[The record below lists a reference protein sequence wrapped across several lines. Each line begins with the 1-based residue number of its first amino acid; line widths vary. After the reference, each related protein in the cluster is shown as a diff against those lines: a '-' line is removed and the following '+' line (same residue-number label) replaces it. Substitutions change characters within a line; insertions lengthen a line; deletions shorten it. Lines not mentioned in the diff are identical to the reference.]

1 VRTRQFS
8 LAATV
13 AAAGIAGCHSSDS
26 SDGGAGGTPI
36 KTRDMY
42 IKVTVEAA
50 DEVTAKV
57 SAWLNSGDPFLG
69 TYYTLTGGDTL
80 SACVGSVCKP
90 LSHNVLKYEADLPYV
105 AETPYVISL
114 SRQVD
119 VSAPDTVVT
128 LPVPF
133 TILAP
138 GAGLRVTDGDVVT
151 VQWSPAGADNTDHVT
166 NKAVCDQEDGAR
178 STRSA
183 GGVAGVNGSAV
194 VHIDE
199 IIAARPRESVT
210 QARLLRCDVVLE
222 VVHVRYGTADKRF
235 GGEGIAF
242 VDDKGVEGLVTRAV
256 TLAYTPSQP

>member
-1 VRTRQFS
+1 VRIGRFS
-8 LAATV
+8 LAATATAV
-13 AAAGIAGCHSSDS
+13 GIAGCHTSDS
-26 SDGGAGGTPI
+26 SDGGPGGTPI

-42 IKVTVEAA
+42 VKVEVEAA
-50 DEVTAKV
+50 DEVTAKISV
-57 SAWLNSGDPFLG
+57 WLNSGDPFLG
-69 TYYTLTGGDTL
+69 TYYTLTGGDAL
-80 SACVGSVCKP
+80 RACVGSMCK
-90 LSHNVLKYEADLPYV
+90 LLRHNVLKYETDLPYV

-138 GAGLRVTDGDVVT
+138 SAGLRVTDGDAVT
-151 VQWSPAGADNTDHVT
+151 VQWSLVGTDNTDVVT
-166 NKAVCDQEDGAR
+166 NEAHCDYEDGVR
-178 STRSA
+178 NTRGA
-183 GGVAGVNGSAV
+183 NGDTGINGSAV
-194 VHIDE
+194 IALDK
-199 IIAARPRESVT
+199 IIAARQRDPVT

-222 VVHVRYGTADKRF
+222 VVQTRYGTADRRF

-242 VDDKGVEGLVTRAV
+242 VGDKGVLGQVTRTV

>member
-1 VRTRQFS
+1 MRTHRLS
-8 LAATV
+8 LAATLT
-13 AAAGIAGCHSSDS
+13 AAGIAGCHTSDS
-26 SDGGAGGTPI
+26 SDGGKGGTPI
-36 KTRDMY
+36 KTRDIY
-42 IKVTVEAA
+42 IKVDVEAA
-50 DEVTAKV
+50 DEVTAKI
-57 SAWLNSGDPFLG
+57 SAWLNSGDPLLG

-80 SACVGSVCKP
+80 NACVGSVCKP

-138 GAGLRVTDGDVVT
+138 SAGLRVTDGDVVT
-151 VQWSPAGADNTDHVT
+151 VQWSPAGTDNTDHVT
-166 NKAVCDQEDGAR
+166 NEAHCDHEDGVR
-178 STRSA
+178 NTRA
-183 GGVAGVNGSAV
+183 ANGDAGVNGSAV
-194 VHIDE
+194 ISVDK
-199 IIAARPRESVT
+199 IIAARPRDPVT
-210 QARLLRCDVVLE
+210 QARLLRCDLVLE
-222 VVHVRYGTADKRF
+222 VVQTRYGTADRRF

-242 VDDKGVEGLVTRAV
+242 INDKGVVGSVTRTV